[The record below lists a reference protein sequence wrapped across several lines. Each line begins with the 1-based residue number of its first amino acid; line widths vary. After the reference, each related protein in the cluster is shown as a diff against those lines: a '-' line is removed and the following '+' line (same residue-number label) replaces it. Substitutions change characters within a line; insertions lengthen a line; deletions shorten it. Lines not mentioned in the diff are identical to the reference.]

1 MLSRGVPW
9 GTALMASRTE
19 PFSLKAGAGTSG
31 LAFFGVS
38 AFASVAAFGSSP
50 DAASEAGLPDSAL
63 DVSGT
68 SFELESDVG
77 ESSAGCWLP
86 PHAEARTSTRKQRT
100 M

>member
-19 PFSLKAGAGTSG
+19 PFSLNAGAGTSA

-38 AFASVAAFGSSP
+38 ALASVAGLESSLLGAES
-50 DAASEAGLPDSAL
+50 DVGLSASAL
-63 DVSGT
+63 GVS

-86 PHAEARTSTRKQRT
+86 PHAGARTSTRKQP
-100 M
+100 MMP